1 MRNARKLAAAVAL
14 LLSTLSITLRAE
26 AQSTEERFQDVF
38 ITAGYATAFGA
49 ALGAASLSFYE
60 HPEEHMKDV
69 AVGASLGFI
78 GGTLLGTYVVLSPV
92 LADRDNNET
101 ASNQS
106 DFLALIPSLSAAGKV
121 DGGQLALSLQLP

>member
-1 MRNARKLAAAVAL
+1 MKLNGKFAAAL
-14 LLSTLSITLRAE
+14 MLMGLFQQLTSIAF

-78 GGTLLGTYVVLSPV
+78 GGTLLGTYVVLTPV
-92 LADRDNNET
+92 LAETDKNST
-101 ASNQS
+101 ASHNP
-106 DFLALIPSLSAAGKV
+106 DRLALIPNLSKAGKIE
-121 DGGQLALSLQLP
+121 GGLLSLNLQIP